1 MNLRKYIV
9 ILLIMLGA
17 WSTVVSA
24 QDYSL
29 VVCPGDTGVDYS
41 VNGWEGS
48 TFEWSISGGG
58 TITREYGDS
67 IIVDW
72 SMVPGIYEI
81 TVQEISKHGCY
92 GIPKSVG
99 VMISAPEIN
108 LGEDTYVCFGE
119 SMTFSPVGDYYSFEW
134 QDGST
139 LPTFTGSEEGYISC
153 KVSDE
158 YGCFWEDELFLE
170 VKPLPYVDLGNDTSL
185 CGEQY
190 LDISGGFDAIDFN
203 WSTGESSPIIT
214 VYQGY
219 KEISVIVEDDFA
231 CVNYDTIIIDDC
243 DPGVFFKDI
252 PTAITPNGDGINDVW
267 RIEKLEAYTDAVI
280 DIYDR
285 WGRLVFKS
293 EPGYPEA
300 WDGRKANG
308 DFVPMDSYHF
318 VILLNF
324 GDDDRI
330 IGTITVVR

>member
-17 WSTVVSA
+17 WSTVVSG

-29 VVCPGDTGVDYS
+29 VVCPGDTGVDYH
-41 VNGWEGS
+41 VQGTAGS
-48 TFEWSISGGG
+48 TYEWTVNGG
-58 TITREYGDS
+58 TIARNYGDS

-72 SMVPGIYEI
+72 GMVPGIFEI
-81 TVQEISKHGCY
+81 TVQEISQFGCY
-92 GIPKSVG
+92 AVPKSVG
-99 VMISAPEIN
+99 VMISAPDIN
-108 LGEDTYVCFGE
+108 LGDDTYVCSEE
-119 SMTFSPVGDYYSFEW
+119 SMTFRPIGDFYSFEW

-139 LPTFTGSEEGYISC
+139 LPTFTASEEGFISC
-153 KVSDE
+153 KVSDT
-158 YGCFWEDELFLE
+158 YGCFWKDSVYLE
-170 VKPLPYVDLGNDTSL
+170 VKPLPYIELGNDTSL

-190 LDISGGFDAIDFN
+190 LDISGGYDAIDFS
-203 WSTGESSPIIT
+203 WSTGEISPSIT

-219 KEISVIVEDDFA
+219 KEISVIVEDDFG
-231 CVNYDTIIIDDC
+231 CINYDSIVIDDC

-252 PTAITPNGDGINDVW
+252 PTAITPNGDGINDEW
-267 RIEKLEAYTDAVI
+267 RIEKLEAYSEAVV

-285 WGRLVFKS
+285 WGNLVFKS
-293 EPGYPEA
+293 EPGYPNG
-300 WDGRKANG
+300 WDGRNARG
-308 DFVPMDSYHF
+308 DLVPLDSYHF